1 MPKIQRRN
9 IPQALLEHL
18 VDRVAERNIDAAALA
33 QLLAWLNTQPE
44 VPDEA
49 WYKRFPSMTVCG
61 RGSLVR
67 TFLTPSQTPV
77 GTEV

>member
-9 IPQALLEHL
+9 IPQVLLEHL

>member
-1 MPKIQRRN
+1 MPKVQRRN

-18 VDRVAERNIDAAALA
+18 VDRVADRNIDAAALA
-33 QLLAWLNTQPE
+33 QLLAWLNTQPK
-44 VPDEA
+44 VPSAA

-61 RGSLVR
+61 HGPLVK
-67 TFLTPSQTPV
+67 TFLKPSQIPV